1 MMVDALETYYHNQI
15 QMLKEKIDSERFE
28 RKIAQQAQ
36 QQAMSRMKKELNFSK
51 RKEVDKYLQ
60 ILQQEDQRY
69 DFESTNLEKIQ
80 GDILK
85 LYKKQ

>member
-1 MMVDALETYYHNQI
+1 
-15 QMLKEKIDSERFE
+15 
-28 RKIAQQAQ
+28 
-36 QQAMSRMKKELNFSK
+36 MSRMKKELNFSK

-85 LYKKQ
+85 LYKKQWDTINIYIG

>member
-1 MMVDALETYYHNQI
+1 MA
-15 QMLKEKIDSERFE
+15 
-28 RKIAQQAQ
+28 
-36 QQAMSRMKKELNFSK
+36 RMKKELNFHK

-80 GDILK
+80 GEILK
-85 LYKKQ
+85 LYKK

>member
-85 LYKKQ
+85 LYKKP